1 MSFTRGSFDK
11 ELVNLKVTLEQ
22 MGQDT
27 ISYFEEVLT
36 AFFEQDAETA
46 RALMQKD
53 EAINKQED
61 IIQERA
67 IMLIARQQPV
77 ASDLRKIICALKIA
91 NDIERIADFAVNV
104 CKSTIRLEKGGNL
117 DFKTINKMAELS
129 LKMFAETLNAYM
141 EEDAAKAK
149 VSAETDDEIDKL
161 HSTTLEKLMR
171 ETSQF
176 PNSINQ
182 LIQIAYVSRYMER
195 VADHVT
201 NIAEQVIYLVK
212 GERFTLNN

>member
-1 MSFTRGSFDK
+1 MTFTRGSFDK
-11 ELVNLKVTLEQ
+11 ELVELKTMLEQ
-22 MGQDT
+22 MGQET
-27 ISYFEEVLT
+27 ISYFKEVLT
-36 AFFEQDAETA
+36 AFFEQDAETG
-46 RALMQKD
+46 RALMKKD

-67 IMLIARQQPV
+67 IMMIARQQPV

-104 CKSTIRLEKGGNL
+104 CKSTIRLEKGANI
-117 DFKTINKMAELS
+117 DYETIKKMAELS
-129 LKMFAETLNAYM
+129 LTMFSETLDAYM
-141 EEDAAKAK
+141 TEDAAKAK
-149 VSAETDDEIDKL
+149 SSAETDDEIDSL
-161 HSTTLEKLMR
+161 HSTTLEKLMI
-171 ETSQF
+171 ETSQY

-182 LIQIAYVSRYMER
+182 LIQLAYVSRYMER
-195 VADHVT
+195 VADHIT